1 MYFINESPIEDYF
14 PEESKMIQIGDPITP
29 TYQDSKDFPSKQ
41 RQYFEFIPFIPVS
54 ATSEMVGTT
63 IEELL
68 QHNFP
73 NKNSWENSRFAH
85 YPEEIILRLNHRS
98 EVRFILL
105 RAKIDRPIPKIE
117 IYLGDGVF
125 GNFNDTKYIKL
136 ATYYNITENGATIK
150 VDGIGN
156 FLKLVFPIGNMKT
169 QNNPFGQVSL
179 SQLKIFGKKIN
190 HLLYFNENV
199 PNYEDEKKNN
209 DIDQLLI
216 QMGLPITDEYNLV
229 QDQNYEI
236 APVDEETKITIHDLL
251 LICRRAEKTKD
262 YEILRKIKKD
272 IKQAFYLGNE
282 ILNCDRELAFA
293 KSKDDYDK
301 CISLKKKREILCERR
316 DNIDVIYETSR
327 YEKMI
332 LLKEPSA
339 EDLLNEEENKRRI
352 EMEKRERERLE
363 LEERERRRRELEERE
378 RRLKER
384 EDALNNRKIAPI
396 PEPIQP
402 LENLNTN
409 IHKEVFHNSS
419 IVTSKKRNKYDE
431 LEYIRP
437 KEQEKREQFLD
448 ELQYNQGDKDLEPY
462 FVPRAKNAGGNI
474 QSPDINKLRRA
485 LRMGMLTCTGVRLYS
500 ALIGDDW
507 KMREAAV
514 RAFLEFIENPL
525 PSRYLYK
532 SFPLFQTC
540 IEICKLTCDDKVI
553 QIFIEGLK
561 LLKTC
566 LAPPVCGND
575 VEPSFIQKSIRYF
588 LPIYIK
594 KISEFNDKQRDLT
607 LRTIIDIFR
616 HPALN
621 IGDLVKACLDIVEI
635 NNGIT
640 PDKQPWNVLL
650 ARLEI
655 ILHVLDEYGINEDL
669 WDWYNVFVELIV
681 PSLFHQKP
689 DCRITA
695 EEICVVLYRFVG
707 SDIRNIING
716 LNNIKPN
723 MKERLNNKFNEI
735 DVSVNKESQNAGQI
749 NNNLQNDAK
758 NLDNENEYNK
768 GLETILES
776 VKGEDK
782 KSINQ

>member
-1 MYFINESPIEDYF
+1 MFFVNESPLEDYF
-14 PEESKMIQIGDPITP
+14 PEENNVLELGQLSPF
-29 TYQDSKDFPSKQ
+29 TYQANDRQ
-41 RQYFEFIPFIPVS
+41 RQYFEFIPFHPVS
-54 ATSEMVGTT
+54 TTSEMVGTT

-73 NKNSWENSRFAH
+73 TKNSWENSRFAR
-85 YPEEIILRLNHRS
+85 YPEEIVIRLNHRS
-98 EVRFILL
+98 EVRFVLL
-105 RAKIDRPIPKIE
+105 RAKIDRPIPKID
-117 IYLGDGVF
+117 IYLGDGVY
-125 GNFNDTKYIKL
+125 GNFNDTKYLKL
-136 ATYYNITENGATIK
+136 SSVQNVTEKGATVK
-150 VDGIGN
+150 VEGIGN
-156 FLKLVFPIGNMKT
+156 FLKLVFPFGNMKT
-169 QNNPFGQVSL
+169 QSNPFGQVSL
-179 SQLKIFGKKIN
+179 AQLKIFGKKVN
-190 HLLYFNENV
+190 HLLYFNEGV

-209 DIDQLLI
+209 DVDQLLI

-251 LICRRAEKTKD
+251 LICRRAEKSKD

-272 IKQAFYLGNE
+272 IKQAFFLGNE
-282 ILNCDRELAFA
+282 ILNVDRQLAFA
-293 KSKDDYDK
+293 KSKEDFDT
-301 CISLKKKREILCERR
+301 CIKLRKKRDILAAKR

-332 LLKEPSA
+332 LFKEPTPD
-339 EDLLNEEENKRRI
+339 DLLADEENKRI
-352 EMEKRERERLE
+352 LDMERRERERLE
-363 LEERERRRRELEERE
+363 LEEREKRKRELDERE

-384 EDALNNRKIAPI
+384 EDELNRQRQRQI
-396 PEPIQP
+396 PVQVPVQNEDIKKPS
-402 LENLNTN
+402 N

-419 IVTSKKRNKYDE
+419 IITSKRKNKFDE
-431 LEYIRP
+431 SEYINPR
-437 KEQEKREQFLD
+437 EKQQKEQFLD
-448 ELQYNQGDKDLEPY
+448 ELQYNQGDKDLEPF

-540 IEICKLTCDDKVI
+540 IEICKLTCDDKVV

-575 VEPSFIQKSIRYF
+575 VEPNFIQKSIRYF

-621 IGDLVKACLDIVEI
+621 VGDLVKACLDIVE
-635 NNGIT
+635 NNDGVT

-655 ILHVLDEYGINEDL
+655 ILHILDEYGINENL

-695 EEICVVLYRFVG
+695 EEICVVLYKFVG

-723 MKERLNNKFNEI
+723 LKERLNNKFNEVDI
-735 DVSVNKESQNAGQI
+735 SINRESQNAGQL
-749 NNNLQNDAK
+749 NNLQNDLNAIDNGNK
-758 NLDNENEYNK
+758 NND
-768 GLETILES
+768 LEPIIES
-776 VKGEDK
+776 EKGEDA
-782 KSINQ
+782 KSLNN

>member
-1 MYFINESPIEDYF
+1 MFFLNESPFEDFFPEENNVLEINESPNQYNDR
-14 PEESKMIQIGDPITP
+14 
-29 TYQDSKDFPSKQ
+29 Q
-41 RQYFEFIPFIPVS
+41 RQYFEFIPFHPVS
-54 ATSEMVGTT
+54 TTSEMVGTT

-73 NKNSWENSRFAH
+73 TKNSWENSRFAR
-85 YPEEIILRLNHRS
+85 YPEEIVIRLNHRS
-98 EVRFILL
+98 EVRFVLL
-105 RAKIDRPIPKIE
+105 RAKVDRPIPRVD
-117 IYLGDGVF
+117 IYIGDGVF
-125 GNFNDTKYIKL
+125 GNFNDTKYLKL
-136 ATYYNITENGATIK
+136 SSAQNVTEQGATVK
-150 VDGIGN
+150 VEGIGN
-156 FLKLVFPIGNMKT
+156 FIKIVFPFGNMKT
-169 QNNPFGQVSL
+169 QSNPFGQVSL
-179 SQLKIFGKKIN
+179 AQLKIFGKKVN
-190 HLLYFNENV
+190 HLLYFNEGV
-199 PNYEDEKKNN
+199 PHLEDEKKNN
-209 DIDQLLI
+209 DVDQLLI

-251 LICRRAEKTKD
+251 LICRRAEKSKD

-272 IKQAFYLGNE
+272 IKQAFFLGNE
-282 ILNCDRELAFA
+282 ILNVDRQLAFA
-293 KSKDDYDK
+293 KSKEDFDT
-301 CISLKKKREILCERR
+301 CIELRKKRDILSAKR

-332 LLKEPSA
+332 LLREPTA
-339 EDLLNEEENKRRI
+339 EDLLADEENKRI
-352 EMEKRERERLE
+352 LEMERRERERLE

-378 RRLKER
+378 RKLKER
-384 EDALNNRKIAPI
+384 EDALNRQKPRPVEI
-396 PEPIQP
+396 PKQEEVIQP
-402 LENLNTN
+402 KN

-419 IVTSKKRNKYDE
+419 IVTSKKRNKFDE
-431 LEYIRP
+431 SEYINP
-437 KEQEKREQFLD
+437 KEKEKKEQFLD
-448 ELQYNQGDKDLEPY
+448 ELQYNQGDKDLEPF

-525 PSRYLYK
+525 PGRYLYK

-540 IEICKLTCDDKVI
+540 IEICKLTCDDKVV

-621 IGDLVKACLDIVEI
+621 VGDLVKACLDIVE
-635 NNGIT
+635 NNDGVT
-640 PDKQPWNVLL
+640 PDKQPWNILL

-655 ILHVLDEYGINEDL
+655 ILHILDEYGINENL

-695 EEICVVLYRFVG
+695 EEICVVLYKFVG

-723 MKERLNNKFNEI
+723 LKERLNKKFNEVDI
-735 DVSVNKESQNAGQI
+735 SINRESQAAGQL
-749 NNNLQNDAK
+749 NNLQNDLNAIDSG
-758 NLDNENEYNK
+758 NQNGLDP
-768 GLETILES
+768 IMES
-776 VKGEDK
+776 EKGEDA
-782 KSINQ
+782 KSLNA

>member
-1 MYFINESPIEDYF
+1 MFFMNESPLEDFF
-14 PEESKMIQIGDPITP
+14 PEESNVLEIGE
-29 TYQDSKDFPSKQ
+29 PSPFTNKTNDRQ
-41 RQYFEFIPFIPVS
+41 RQYFEFIPFHPVS

-73 NKNSWENSRFAH
+73 TKNSWENSRFAR
-85 YPEEIILRLNHRS
+85 YPEEIVIRLNHRS
-98 EVRFILL
+98 EVRFVLI
-105 RAKIDRPIPKIE
+105 RAKVDRPIPKVD
-117 IYLGDGVF
+117 IYLGDGIY
-125 GNFNDTKYIKL
+125 GNFNDTKYLKL
-136 ATYYNITENGATIK
+136 SSAQNVTEKGSTIK
-150 VDGIGN
+150 VEGIGN
-156 FLKLVFPIGNMKT
+156 FLKIVFPFGNMKT

-179 SQLKIFGKKIN
+179 AQLKIFGKKVN
-190 HLLYFNENV
+190 HLLYFNEGV
-199 PNYEDEKKNN
+199 PNLEDEKKNS
-209 DIDQLLI
+209 DVDQLLI

-251 LICRRAEKTKD
+251 LICRRAEKSKD

-272 IKQAFYLGNE
+272 IRQAFFLGNE
-282 ILNCDRELAFA
+282 ILNVDRQLAFA
-293 KSKDDYDK
+293 KSKEDFDT
-301 CISLKKKREILCERR
+301 CIKLRKKRDILAAKR

-332 LLKEPSA
+332 LLKEPSP
-339 EDLLNEEENKRRI
+339 EDLLADEENKRI
-352 EMEKRERERLE
+352 LEMERRERERLE
-363 LEERERRRRELEERE
+363 LEEREKRRRELEERE
-378 RRLKER
+378 RKLKER
-384 EDALNNRKIAPI
+384 EDELNRRKP
-396 PEPIQP
+396 QP
-402 LENLNTN
+402 QPVPVPKEEVFQPSNV
-409 IHKEVFHNSS
+409 HKEVFHNSS
-419 IVTSKKRNKYDE
+419 IITSKRKNKFDE
-431 LEYIRP
+431 SEYINPRE
-437 KEQEKREQFLD
+437 KEKKEQFLD

-525 PSRYLYK
+525 PTRYLYK

-540 IEICKLTCDDKVI
+540 IEICKLTCDDKVV

-575 VEPSFIQKSIRYF
+575 VEPNFIQKSIRYF

-621 IGDLVKACLDIVEI
+621 VGDLVKACLDIVE
-635 NNGIT
+635 NNDGVT

-655 ILHVLDEYGINEDL
+655 ILHILDEYGINENL

-695 EEICVVLYRFVG
+695 EEICVVLYKFVG

-723 MKERLNNKFNEI
+723 LKERLNNKFNEVDI
-735 DVSVNKESQNAGQI
+735 SINKESQNAGQF
-749 NNNLQNDAK
+749 NNLQNDLNAI
-758 NLDNENEYNK
+758 DNGNQE
-768 GLETILES
+768 GLEPIMENT
-776 VKGEDK
+776 KAEDI
-782 KSINQ
+782 KSLNT

>member
-1 MYFINESPIEDYF
+1 MFFWNEPPLEDFF
-14 PEESKMIQIGDPITP
+14 PEENNVLEVNETP
-29 TYQDSKDFPSKQ
+29 NDMR
-41 RQYFEFIPFIPVS
+41 RQYFEFIPFHPVS
-54 ATSEMVGTT
+54 TTSEMVGTT

-73 NKNSWENSRFAH
+73 NKNSWENSRFGH
-85 YPEEIILRLNHRS
+85 FPEELVIRLNHRS
-98 EVRFILL
+98 DVRFILL
-105 RAKIDRPIPKIE
+105 RAKPDRPIPKLE

-125 GNFNDTKYIKL
+125 GNFNDTKYVKL
-136 ATYYNITENGATIK
+136 ATYYNITEQGATIK
-150 VDGIGN
+150 VEGIGN
-156 FLKLVFPIGNMKT
+156 FIKLVFPIGNMKT
-169 QNNPFGQVSL
+169 QLNPFGQVSL
-179 SQLKIFGKKIN
+179 AQLKIFGKKVN
-190 HLLYFNENV
+190 HLLYFNEGV

-272 IKQAFYLGNE
+272 IKQAFFLGNE
-282 ILNCDRELAFA
+282 ILNIDREIAFA
-293 KSKDDYDK
+293 KSKEDFDT
-301 CISLKKKREILCERR
+301 CIKLRKKREILCARR

-332 LLKEPSA
+332 LFRDQTA
-339 EDLLNEEENKRRI
+339 EDLLNEEENKRRL
-352 EMEKRERERLE
+352 EMERRERERLE
-363 LEERERRRRELEERE
+363 LEEREKRRRELEEWE
-378 RRLKER
+378 RRLRER
-384 EDALNNRKIAPI
+384 EDELNRRKVVPI
-396 PEPIQP
+396 MKPPTPP
-402 LENLNTN
+402 LDIKN

-431 LEYIRP
+431 TEYVRP
-437 KEQEKREQFLD
+437 KEQEKRDQFLD

-532 SFPLFQTC
+532 SYPLFQTC

-575 VEPSFIQKSIRYF
+575 VEPSYIQKSIRYF

-635 NNGIT
+635 NNGVT

-655 ILHVLDEYGINEDL
+655 ILHVLDEYGINEEL

-695 EEICVVLYRFVG
+695 EEICVVLYKFVG

-723 MKERLNNKFNEI
+723 LKERLNNRFNEI
-735 DVSVNKESQNAGQI
+735 DISTNKESQNAGQL
-749 NNNLQNDAK
+749 NNNLENDAK
-758 NLDNENEYNK
+758 AIEKDNKK
-768 GLETILES
+768 GLDTITES
-776 VKGEDK
+776 VKGEDL
-782 KSINQ
+782 KSHNN

>member
-1 MYFINESPIEDYF
+1 MFFMNESPLEDFF
-14 PEESKMIQIGDPITP
+14 PEESNVLEIGE
-29 TYQDSKDFPSKQ
+29 PSPFTNKTNDRQ
-41 RQYFEFIPFIPVS
+41 RQYFEFIPFHPVS

-73 NKNSWENSRFAH
+73 TKNSWENSRFAR
-85 YPEEIILRLNHRS
+85 YPEEIVIRLNHRS
-98 EVRFILL
+98 EVRFVLI
-105 RAKIDRPIPKIE
+105 RAKVDRPIPKVD
-117 IYLGDGVF
+117 IYLGDGIY
-125 GNFNDTKYIKL
+125 GNFNDTKYLKL
-136 ATYYNITENGATIK
+136 SSAQNVTEKGSTIK
-150 VDGIGN
+150 VEGIGN
-156 FLKLVFPIGNMKT
+156 FLKIVFPFGNMKT

-179 SQLKIFGKKIN
+179 AQLKIFGKKVN
-190 HLLYFNENV
+190 HLLYFNEGV
-199 PNYEDEKKNN
+199 PNLEDEKKNS
-209 DIDQLLI
+209 DVDQLLI

-251 LICRRAEKTKD
+251 LICRRAEKSKD

-272 IKQAFYLGNE
+272 IRQAFFLGNE
-282 ILNCDRELAFA
+282 ILNVDRQLAFA
-293 KSKDDYDK
+293 KSKEDFDT
-301 CISLKKKREILCERR
+301 CIKLRKKRDILAAKR

-332 LLKEPSA
+332 LLKEPSP
-339 EDLLNEEENKRRI
+339 EDLLADEENKRI
-352 EMEKRERERLE
+352 LEMERRERERLE
-363 LEERERRRRELEERE
+363 LEEREKRRRELEERE
-378 RRLKER
+378 RKLKER
-384 EDALNNRKIAPI
+384 EDELNRRKP
-396 PEPIQP
+396 QP
-402 LENLNTN
+402 QPVPVQKEEVFQPSNV
-409 IHKEVFHNSS
+409 HKEVFHNSS
-419 IVTSKKRNKYDE
+419 IITSKRKNKFDE
-431 LEYIRP
+431 SEYINPRE
-437 KEQEKREQFLD
+437 KEKKEQFLD

-525 PSRYLYK
+525 PTRYLYK

-540 IEICKLTCDDKVI
+540 IEICKLTCDDKVV

-575 VEPSFIQKSIRYF
+575 VEPNFIQKSIRYF

-621 IGDLVKACLDIVEI
+621 VGDLVKACLDIVE
-635 NNGIT
+635 NNDGVT

-655 ILHVLDEYGINEDL
+655 ILHILDEYGINENL

-695 EEICVVLYRFVG
+695 EEICVVLYKFVG

-723 MKERLNNKFNEI
+723 LKERLNNKFNEVDI
-735 DVSVNKESQNAGQI
+735 SINKESQNAGQF
-749 NNNLQNDAK
+749 NNLQNDLNAI
-758 NLDNENEYNK
+758 DNGNQE
-768 GLETILES
+768 GLEPIMENT
-776 VKGEDK
+776 KAEDI
-782 KSINQ
+782 KSLNT

>member
-1 MYFINESPIEDYF
+1 MNESPLEDYF
-14 PEESKMIQIGDPITP
+14 PEESNVIEIGEPSPFSNKTQINDR
-29 TYQDSKDFPSKQ
+29 Q
-41 RQYFEFIPFIPVS
+41 RQYFEFIPFHPVS

-73 NKNSWENSRFAH
+73 TKNSWENSRFAR
-85 YPEEIILRLNHRS
+85 YPEEIVIRLNHRS
-98 EVRFILL
+98 EVRFILI
-105 RAKIDRPIPKIE
+105 RAKIDRPIPRVD

-125 GNFNDTKYIKL
+125 GNFNDTKYLKL
-136 ATYYNITENGATIK
+136 SSAQNVTEKGATIK
-150 VDGIGN
+150 VEGIGN
-156 FLKLVFPIGNMKT
+156 FLKIVFPFGNMKT

-179 SQLKIFGKKIN
+179 AQLKIFGKKIN
-190 HLLYFNENV
+190 HLLYFNEGV
-199 PNYEDEKKNN
+199 PNLEDEKKNN
-209 DIDQLLI
+209 DVDQLLI

-251 LICRRAEKTKD
+251 LICRRAEKSKD

-272 IKQAFYLGNE
+272 IKQAFFLGNE
-282 ILNCDRELAFA
+282 ILNIDRELAFA
-293 KSKDDYDK
+293 KGKEDFDT
-301 CISLKKKREILCERR
+301 CIKLRKKREILAARR

-332 LLKEPSA
+332 LLREPTA
-339 EDLLNEEENKRRI
+339 EDLLADEENKRI
-352 EMEKRERERLE
+352 LEMERRERERLR
-363 LEERERRRRELEERE
+363 LEEEERRRRELEERE

-384 EDALNNRKIAPI
+384 EDALNRQKPRPAPV
-396 PEPIQP
+396 PKEEVFKP
-402 LENLNTN
+402 TN
-409 IHKEVFHNSS
+409 VHKEVFHNSS
-419 IVTSKKRNKYDE
+419 IITSKRRNKFDE
-431 LEYIRP
+431 SEYVNPRE
-437 KEQEKREQFLD
+437 KEKKEQFLD

-525 PSRYLYK
+525 PTRYLYK

-575 VEPSFIQKSIRYF
+575 VEPNFIQKSIRYF

-607 LRTIIDIFR
+607 LKTIIDIFR

-621 IGDLVKACLDIVEI
+621 VGDLVKACLDIVE
-635 NNGIT
+635 NNDGVT

-655 ILHVLDEYGINEDL
+655 ILHILDEYGINENL

-723 MKERLNNKFNEI
+723 LKERLNNKFNEVDI
-735 DVSVNKESQNAGQI
+735 SINKESQNAGQL
-749 NNNLQNDAK
+749 NNLQNDLNAI
-758 NLDNENEYNK
+758 DNGNVNVN
-768 GLETILES
+768 GLEPIKES
-776 VKGEDK
+776 IKGEDI
-782 KSINQ
+782 KSLNT

>member
-1 MYFINESPIEDYF
+1 MNESPLEDYF
-14 PEESKMIQIGDPITP
+14 PEESNVIEIGEPSPFSNKTQINDR
-29 TYQDSKDFPSKQ
+29 Q
-41 RQYFEFIPFIPVS
+41 RQYFEFIPFHPVS

-73 NKNSWENSRFAH
+73 TKNSWENSRFAR
-85 YPEEIILRLNHRS
+85 YPEEIVIRLNHRS
-98 EVRFILL
+98 EVRFILI
-105 RAKIDRPIPKIE
+105 RAKIDRPIPRVD

-125 GNFNDTKYIKL
+125 GNFNDTKYLKL
-136 ATYYNITENGATIK
+136 SSAQNVTEKGATIK
-150 VDGIGN
+150 VEGIGN
-156 FLKLVFPIGNMKT
+156 FLKIVFPFGNMKT

-179 SQLKIFGKKIN
+179 AQLKIFGKKIN
-190 HLLYFNENV
+190 HLLYFNEGV
-199 PNYEDEKKNN
+199 PNLEDEKKNN
-209 DIDQLLI
+209 DVDQLLI

-251 LICRRAEKTKD
+251 LICRRAEKSKD

-272 IKQAFYLGNE
+272 IKQAFFLGNE
-282 ILNCDRELAFA
+282 ILNIDRELAFA
-293 KSKDDYDK
+293 KGKEDFDT
-301 CISLKKKREILCERR
+301 CIKLRKKREILAARR

-332 LLKEPSA
+332 LLREPTA
-339 EDLLNEEENKRRI
+339 EDLLADEENKRI
-352 EMEKRERERLE
+352 LEMERRARERLR
-363 LEERERRRRELEERE
+363 LEEEERRRRELEERE

-384 EDALNNRKIAPI
+384 EDALNRQKPRPAPV
-396 PEPIQP
+396 PKEEVFKP
-402 LENLNTN
+402 TN
-409 IHKEVFHNSS
+409 VHKEVFHNSS
-419 IVTSKKRNKYDE
+419 IITSKRRNKFDE
-431 LEYIRP
+431 SEYVNPRE
-437 KEQEKREQFLD
+437 KEKKEQFLD

-525 PSRYLYK
+525 PTRYLYK

-575 VEPSFIQKSIRYF
+575 VEPNFIQKSIRYF

-607 LRTIIDIFR
+607 LKTIIDIFR

-621 IGDLVKACLDIVEI
+621 VGDLVKACLDIVE
-635 NNGIT
+635 NNDGVT

-655 ILHVLDEYGINEDL
+655 ILHILDEYGINENL

-723 MKERLNNKFNEI
+723 LKERLNNKFNEVDI
-735 DVSVNKESQNAGQI
+735 SINKESQNAGQL
-749 NNNLQNDAK
+749 NNLQNDLNAI
-758 NLDNENEYNK
+758 DNGNVNVN
-768 GLETILES
+768 GLEPIKES
-776 VKGEDK
+776 IKGEDI
-782 KSINQ
+782 KSLNT

>member
-1 MYFINESPIEDYF
+1 MFFWNESPLEDFF
-14 PEESKMIQIGDPITP
+14 PEENNVLEVNETP
-29 TYQDSKDFPSKQ
+29 NDMR
-41 RQYFEFIPFIPVS
+41 RQYFEFIPFHPVS
-54 ATSEMVGTT
+54 TTSEMVGTT

-73 NKNSWENSRFAH
+73 TKNSWENSRFAR
-85 YPEEIILRLNHRS
+85 YPEEIVVRLNHRS
-98 EVRFILL
+98 EIRFILL
-105 RAKIDRPIPKIE
+105 RAKVDRPIPRVD
-117 IYLGDGVF
+117 IYIGDGVY
-125 GNFNDTKYIKL
+125 GNFNDTKYLRLIS
-136 ATYYNITENGATIK
+136 AQNVTENGVTLK
-150 VDGIGN
+150 VEGIGN
-156 FLKLVFPIGNMKT
+156 FIKIVFPYGNMRT

-179 SQLKIFGKKIN
+179 AQLKFFGKKVN
-190 HLLYFNENV
+190 HLLYFNEGI

-236 APVDEETKITIHDLL
+236 SPVDEETKITIHDLL
-251 LICRRAEKTKD
+251 LICRRAEKSKD

-272 IKQAFYLGNE
+272 IRQAFYLGNE
-282 ILNCDRELAFA
+282 ILNVDRQLAFA
-293 KSKDDYDK
+293 KSKEDFDR
-301 CISLKKKREILCERR
+301 CIELRKKRDILAAKR
-316 DNIDVIYETSR
+316 DNIDIIYETSR

-332 LLKEPSA
+332 LLREPTA
-339 EDLLNEEENKRRI
+339 EDLLKDEENRRI
-352 EMEKRERERLE
+352 LEMEKRERERLE
-363 LEERERRRRELEERE
+363 LEERERRKRELDERE
-378 RRLKER
+378 RRLRER
-384 EDALNNRKIAPI
+384 EEALQRQRP
-396 PEPIQP
+396 PQQP
-402 LENLNTN
+402 VVPKEEYVPPKN

-419 IVTSKKRNKYDE
+419 VITSKKKSKFDE
-431 LEYIRP
+431 TEYINPRE
-437 KEQEKREQFLD
+437 KEKKEQFLD
-448 ELQYNQGDKDLEPY
+448 ELQYNQGDKDLEPF
-462 FVPRAKNAGGNI
+462 FVPRAKNAGSNI

-514 RAFLEFIENPL
+514 RAFLDFIENPL
-525 PSRYLYK
+525 PGRYLYK

-540 IEICKLTCDDKVI
+540 IEICKLTCDDKVV

-621 IGDLVKACLDIVEI
+621 IGDLVKACLDIVE
-635 NNGIT
+635 NTDGVT

-655 ILHVLDEYGINEDL
+655 ILHILDEYGINENL

-695 EEICVVLYRFVG
+695 EEICVVLYKFVG

-723 MKERLNNKFNEI
+723 LKERLNKKFNEVDI
-735 DVSVNKESQNAGQI
+735 SINRESQAAGQF
-749 NNNLQNDAK
+749 NSLQNDLNAIDSTSGNK
-758 NLDNENEYNK
+758 QGLDPIK
-768 GLETILES
+768 ES
-776 VKGEDK
+776 EKGEEVN
-782 KSINQ
+782 SLNA

>member
-1 MYFINESPIEDYF
+1 MNESPLEDYF
-14 PEESKMIQIGDPITP
+14 PEESNVIEIGEPSPFSNKTQINDR
-29 TYQDSKDFPSKQ
+29 Q
-41 RQYFEFIPFIPVS
+41 RQYFEFIPFHPVS

-73 NKNSWENSRFAH
+73 TKNSWENSRFAR
-85 YPEEIILRLNHRS
+85 YPEEIVIRLNHRS
-98 EVRFILL
+98 EVRFILI
-105 RAKIDRPIPKIE
+105 RAKIDRPIPRVD

-125 GNFNDTKYIKL
+125 GNFNDTKYLKL
-136 ATYYNITENGATIK
+136 SSAQNVTEKGATIK
-150 VDGIGN
+150 VEGIGN
-156 FLKLVFPIGNMKT
+156 FLKIVFPFGNMKT

-179 SQLKIFGKKIN
+179 AQLKIFGKKIN
-190 HLLYFNENV
+190 HLLYFNEGV
-199 PNYEDEKKNN
+199 PNLEDEKKNN
-209 DIDQLLI
+209 DVDQLLI

-251 LICRRAEKTKD
+251 LICRRAEKSKD

-272 IKQAFYLGNE
+272 IKQAFFLGNE
-282 ILNCDRELAFA
+282 ILNIDRQLVFA
-293 KSKDDYDK
+293 KGKEDFDT
-301 CISLKKKREILCERR
+301 CIKLRKKREILAARR

-332 LLKEPSA
+332 LLREPTA
-339 EDLLNEEENKRRI
+339 EDLLADEENKRI
-352 EMEKRERERLE
+352 LEMERRERERLR
-363 LEERERRRRELEERE
+363 LEEEERRRRELEERE

-384 EDALNNRKIAPI
+384 EDALNRQKPRPAPV
-396 PEPIQP
+396 PKEEVFKP
-402 LENLNTN
+402 TN
-409 IHKEVFHNSS
+409 VHKEVFHNSS
-419 IVTSKKRNKYDE
+419 IITSKRRNKFDE
-431 LEYIRP
+431 SEYVNPRE
-437 KEQEKREQFLD
+437 KEKKEQFLD

-525 PSRYLYK
+525 PTRYLYK

-575 VEPSFIQKSIRYF
+575 VEPNFIQKSIRYF

-607 LRTIIDIFR
+607 LKTIIDIFR

-621 IGDLVKACLDIVEI
+621 VGDLVKACLDIVE
-635 NNGIT
+635 NNDGVT

-655 ILHVLDEYGINEDL
+655 ILHILDEYGINENL

-723 MKERLNNKFNEI
+723 LKERLNNKFNEVDI
-735 DVSVNKESQNAGQI
+735 SINKESQNAGQL
-749 NNNLQNDAK
+749 NNLQNDLNAI
-758 NLDNENEYNK
+758 DNGNVNVN
-768 GLETILES
+768 GLEPIKES
-776 VKGEDK
+776 IKGEDI
-782 KSINQ
+782 KSLNT

>member
-14 PEESKMIQIGDPITP
+14 PEESKIIQIGDPITTP
-29 TYQDSKDFPSKQ
+29 NQVQSDLPGKQ
-41 RQYFEFIPFIPVS
+41 RQYFEFIPFHPVS

-73 NKNSWENSRFAH
+73 NKNSWENSRFGH
-85 YPEEIILRLNHRS
+85 FPEELVIRLNHRS
-98 EVRFILL
+98 DVRFILL
-105 RAKIDRPIPKIE
+105 RAKPDRPIPKLE

-125 GNFNDTKYIKL
+125 GNFNDTKYVKL
-136 ATYYNITENGATIK
+136 ATYYNITEQGATIK
-150 VDGIGN
+150 VEGIGN
-156 FLKLVFPIGNMKT
+156 FIKLVFPIGNMKT
-169 QNNPFGQVSL
+169 QLNPFGQVSL
-179 SQLKIFGKKIN
+179 AQLKIFGKKVN
-190 HLLYFNENV
+190 HLLYFNEGL

-272 IKQAFYLGNE
+272 IKQAFFLGNE
-282 ILNCDRELAFA
+282 ILNIDREIAFA
-293 KSKDDYDK
+293 KSKEDFDT
-301 CISLKKKREILCERR
+301 CIKLRKKREILCARR

-332 LLKEPSA
+332 LFRDQTA
-339 EDLLNEEENKRRI
+339 EDLLNEEENKRRL
-352 EMEKRERERLE
+352 EMERRERERLE
-363 LEERERRRRELEERE
+363 LEEREKRRRELEEWE
-378 RRLKER
+378 RRLRER
-384 EDALNNRKIAPI
+384 EDELNRRKVVPI
-396 PEPIQP
+396 MKPPTPP
-402 LENLNTN
+402 LDIKN

-431 LEYIRP
+431 TEYVRP
-437 KEQEKREQFLD
+437 KEQEKRDQFLD

-532 SFPLFQTC
+532 SYPLFQTC

-575 VEPSFIQKSIRYF
+575 VEPSYIQKSIRYF

-635 NNGIT
+635 NNGVT

-655 ILHVLDEYGINEDL
+655 ILHVLDEYGINEEL

-695 EEICVVLYRFVG
+695 EEICVVLYKFVG

-723 MKERLNNKFNEI
+723 LKERLNNRFNEI
-735 DVSVNKESQNAGQI
+735 DISTNKESQNAGQL
-749 NNNLQNDAK
+749 NNNLENDAK
-758 NLDNENEYNK
+758 AIEKDNKK
-768 GLETILES
+768 GLDTITES
-776 VKGEDK
+776 VKGEDL
-782 KSINQ
+782 KSHNN

>member
-1 MYFINESPIEDYF
+1 M
-14 PEESKMIQIGDPITP
+14 
-29 TYQDSKDFPSKQ
+29 
-41 RQYFEFIPFIPVS
+41 
-54 ATSEMVGTT
+54 
-63 IEELL
+63 
-68 QHNFP
+68 P
-73 NKNSWENSRFAH
+73 N
-85 YPEEIILRLNHRS
+85 L
-98 EVRFILL
+98 
-105 RAKIDRPIPKIE
+105 
-117 IYLGDGVF
+117 
-125 GNFNDTKYIKL
+125 
-136 ATYYNITENGATIK
+136 
-150 VDGIGN
+150 
-156 FLKLVFPIGNMKT
+156 
-169 QNNPFGQVSL
+169 
-179 SQLKIFGKKIN
+179 
-190 HLLYFNENV
+190 
-199 PNYEDEKKNN
+199 EDEKKNN
-209 DIDQLLI
+209 DVDQLLI

-251 LICRRAEKTKD
+251 LICRRAEKSKD

-272 IKQAFYLGNE
+272 IKQAFFLGNE
-282 ILNCDRELAFA
+282 ILNIDRELAFA
-293 KSKDDYDK
+293 KGKEDFDT
-301 CISLKKKREILCERR
+301 CIKLRKKREILAARR

-332 LLKEPSA
+332 LLREPTA
-339 EDLLNEEENKRRI
+339 EDLLADEENKRI
-352 EMEKRERERLE
+352 LEMERRERERLR
-363 LEERERRRRELEERE
+363 LEEEERRRRELEERE

-384 EDALNNRKIAPI
+384 EDALNRQKPRPAPV
-396 PEPIQP
+396 PKEEVFKP
-402 LENLNTN
+402 TN
-409 IHKEVFHNSS
+409 VHKEVFHNSS
-419 IVTSKKRNKYDE
+419 IITSKRRNKFDE
-431 LEYIRP
+431 SEYVNPRE
-437 KEQEKREQFLD
+437 KEKKEQFLD

-525 PSRYLYK
+525 PTRYLYK

-575 VEPSFIQKSIRYF
+575 VEPNFIQKSIRYF

-607 LRTIIDIFR
+607 LKTIIDIFR

-621 IGDLVKACLDIVEI
+621 VGDLVKACLDIVE
-635 NNGIT
+635 NNDGVT

-655 ILHVLDEYGINEDL
+655 ILHILDEYGINENL

-723 MKERLNNKFNEI
+723 LKERLNNKFNEVDI
-735 DVSVNKESQNAGQI
+735 SINKESQNAGQL
-749 NNNLQNDAK
+749 NNLQNDLNAI
-758 NLDNENEYNK
+758 DNGNVNVN
-768 GLETILES
+768 GLEPIKES
-776 VKGEDK
+776 IKGEDI
-782 KSINQ
+782 KSLNT

>member
-1 MYFINESPIEDYF
+1 MYFWNESPFEDFFF
-14 PEESKMIQIGDPITP
+14 PEEKTLLKVKESPNDMRRNF
-29 TYQDSKDFPSKQ
+29 Y
-41 RQYFEFIPFIPVS
+41 EFIPFHPVS
-54 ATSEMVGTT
+54 TTSEMVGTT

-68 QHNFP
+68 QHNCP
-73 NKNSWENSRFAH
+73 TKNSWENSRFAR
-85 YPEEIILRLNHRS
+85 YPEIIIIRLDHRADIKF
-98 EVRFILL
+98 VLL
-105 RAKIDRPIPKIE
+105 RAKENRPIPKVD
-117 IYLGDGVF
+117 IYIGDGVY
-125 GNFNDTKYIKL
+125 GNFNDSKYVKL
-136 ATYYNITENGATIK
+136 ISARNITEKGATLK
-150 VDGIGN
+150 VEGIGN
-156 FLKLVFPIGNMKT
+156 FIKIVFPCGNEKT
-169 QNNPFGQVSL
+169 QKNPFGQVSL
-179 SQLKIFGKKIN
+179 AQLNFFGKKIN
-190 HLLYFNENV
+190 HLYYYNQKV
-199 PNYEDEKKNN
+199 PHLEDEKKNN
-209 DIDQLLI
+209 DIDQILI

-236 APVDEETKITIHDLL
+236 SPVDEETKITIHDLL
-251 LICRRAEKTKD
+251 LICRRAEKSKD

-272 IKQAFYLGNE
+272 IRQAFYLGNE
-282 ILNCDRELAFA
+282 ILNIDRQLAFA
-293 KSKDDYDK
+293 QSKGDYDK
-301 CISLKKKREILCERR
+301 CIRLRKKRDILSAQR
-316 DNIDVIYETSR
+316 DNIDIIYETTR

-332 LLKEPSA
+332 LLREPTA
-339 EDLLNEEENKRRI
+339 EDLLKDEENRRILEMERRERYRLEFEARERKRR
-352 EMEKRERERLE
+352 E
-363 LEERERRRRELEERE
+363 LDERERRI
-378 RRLKER
+378 KER
-384 EDALNNRKIAPI
+384 EDALFRLRLKPLPPI
-396 PEPIQP
+396 VPRDGYVPP
-402 LENLNTN
+402 KN
-409 IHKEVFHNSS
+409 IHKQLFHNSS
-419 IVTSKKRNKYDE
+419 MLTLRRRSRLDDT
-431 LEYIRP
+431 EYINPRE
-437 KEQEKREQFLD
+437 KEKREQFLD
-448 ELQYNQGDKDLEPY
+448 ELQYNQGDKDLEPF
-462 FVPRAKNAGGNI
+462 FVPRAKNAGSNL

-514 RAFLEFIENPL
+514 RAFLDYIENPL

-540 IEICKLTCDDKVI
+540 IEICKLTCDDKVV

-575 VEPSFIQKSIRYF
+575 VEPTFIQKSIRYF

-621 IGDLVKACLDIVEI
+621 IGDLVKACLDIVE
-635 NNGIT
+635 NTYGVT

-655 ILHVLDEYGINEDL
+655 ILHILDEYGINENL

-695 EEICVVLYRFVG
+695 EEICVLLYKFVG

-723 MKERLNNKFNEI
+723 LKERLNKKFNEVDI
-735 DVSVNKESQNAGQI
+735 SVNRESQGAGKL
-749 NNNLQNDAK
+749 NNLQKDLNAIESSSSGGDK
-758 NLDNENEYNK
+758 K
-768 GLETILES
+768 GLDPIRES
-776 VKGEDK
+776 EKGEDAH
-782 KSINQ
+782 SLNT

>member
-1 MYFINESPIEDYF
+1 MNESPIEDYF
-14 PEESKMIQIGDPITP
+14 PGESNVIEIGEPSPFSNKSQINDR
-29 TYQDSKDFPSKQ
+29 Q
-41 RQYFEFIPFIPVS
+41 RQYFEFIPFHPVS

-73 NKNSWENSRFAH
+73 TKNSWENSRFAR
-85 YPEEIILRLNHRS
+85 YPEEIIIRLNHRS
-98 EVRFILL
+98 EVRFILI
-105 RAKIDRPIPKIE
+105 RAKPDRPIPRVDV
-117 IYLGDGVF
+117 YLGDGVF
-125 GNFNDTKYIKL
+125 GNFNDTKYLKL
-136 ATYYNITENGATIK
+136 SSAQNVTEKGATIK
-150 VDGIGN
+150 VEGIGN
-156 FLKLVFPIGNMKT
+156 FLKIVFPFGNMKT

-179 SQLKIFGKKIN
+179 AQLKIFGKKIN
-190 HLLYFNENV
+190 HLLYFNEGV
-199 PNYEDEKKNN
+199 PSLEDEKKNN
-209 DIDQLLI
+209 DVDQLLI

-251 LICRRAEKTKD
+251 LICRRAEKSKD

-272 IKQAFYLGNE
+272 IKQAFFLGNE
-282 ILNCDRELAFA
+282 ILNIDRQLAFA
-293 KSKDDYDK
+293 KGKEDFDT
-301 CISLKKKREILCERR
+301 CIKLRKKREILAARR

-332 LLKEPSA
+332 LLREPTA
-339 EDLLNEEENKRRI
+339 EDLLADEENKRI
-352 EMEKRERERLE
+352 LEMERRERERLR
-363 LEERERRRRELEERE
+363 LEEEERRRRELEERE

-384 EDALNNRKIAPI
+384 EDALNRQKPR
-396 PEPIQP
+396 PPPVQKEEEFKP
-402 LENLNTN
+402 TN
-409 IHKEVFHNSS
+409 VHKEVFHNSS
-419 IVTSKKRNKYDE
+419 IITSKRRNKFDE
-431 LEYIRP
+431 SEYVNPRE
-437 KEQEKREQFLD
+437 KEKKEQFLD

-462 FVPRAKNAGGNI
+462 FVPRAKNAGSNI

-525 PSRYLYK
+525 PTRYLYK

-575 VEPSFIQKSIRYF
+575 VEPNFIQKSIRYF

-607 LRTIIDIFR
+607 LKTIIDIFR

-621 IGDLVKACLDIVEI
+621 VGDLVKACLDIVE
-635 NNGIT
+635 NNDGVT

-655 ILHVLDEYGINEDL
+655 ILHILDEYGINENL

-723 MKERLNNKFNEI
+723 LKERLNNKFNEVDI
-735 DVSVNKESQNAGQI
+735 SINKESQNAGQL
-749 NNNLQNDAK
+749 NNLQNDLNAI
-758 NLDNENEYNK
+758 DNGNVNVN
-768 GLETILES
+768 GLEPIKES
-776 VKGEDK
+776 IKGEDI
-782 KSINQ
+782 KSLNT

>member
-14 PEESKMIQIGDPITP
+14 PEESKIIQIGDQISTPEQTP
-29 TYQDSKDFPSKQ
+29 TNYPSKQ
-41 RQYFEFIPFIPVS
+41 RQYFEFIPFHPVS
-54 ATSEMVGTT
+54 VTSEMVGTT

-68 QHNFP
+68 QHNFV
-73 NKNSWENSRFAH
+73 NKNSWENSRFGH
-85 YPEEIILRLNHRS
+85 FPEELVVRLNHRS
-98 EVRFILL
+98 EVRFVLL
-105 RAKIDRPIPKIE
+105 RAKPDRPIPKIE

-125 GNFNDTKYIKL
+125 GNFNDTKYVKL
-136 ATYYNITENGATIK
+136 ATHYNITEEGATVK
-150 VDGIGN
+150 VEGIGN
-156 FLKLVFPIGNMKT
+156 FIKLVFPMGNMKT
-169 QNNPFGQVSL
+169 QLNPFGQISL
-179 SQLKIFGKKIN
+179 GQLKIFGKKVN
-190 HLLYFNENV
+190 HLLYFNEGV

-272 IKQAFYLGNE
+272 IKQAFFLGNE
-282 ILNCDRELAFA
+282 ILNVDRDIAFA
-293 KSKDDYDK
+293 KGKEDFDT
-301 CISLKKKREILCERR
+301 CIKLRKKREILCARR

-332 LLKEPSA
+332 LFREQTP
-339 EDLLNEEENKRRI
+339 EDLLNEEENKRRL
-352 EMEKRERERLE
+352 EMERRERERLE
-363 LEERERRRRELEERE
+363 LEERERRRRELDERE

-384 EDALNNRKIAPI
+384 EDELNRRKPI
-396 PEPIQP
+396 PIMKPPTPP
-402 LENLNTN
+402 LDIKN

-431 LEYIRP
+431 TEYVRP
-437 KEQEKREQFLD
+437 KEQEKRDQFLD

-566 LAPPVCGND
+566 LAPPICGND

-635 NNGIT
+635 NNGVT

-655 ILHVLDEYGINEDL
+655 ILHIFDEYGINEEL

-695 EEICVVLYRFVG
+695 EEICVVLYKFVG

-723 MKERLNNKFNEI
+723 LKERLNNKFNEI
-735 DVSVNKESQNAGQI
+735 DISINKESQNAGQL
-749 NNNLQNDAK
+749 NNNLENDAK
-758 NLDNENEYNK
+758 AIENDNKK
-768 GLETILES
+768 GLDTITES
-776 VKGEDK
+776 VKGEDL
-782 KSINQ
+782 KSHNN

>member
-1 MYFINESPIEDYF
+1 MFFINESPLEDYF
-14 PEESKMIQIGDPITP
+14 PEENNVLQMGE
-29 TYQDSKDFPSKQ
+29 PSPFENEYNNDMQ
-41 RQYFEFIPFIPVS
+41 RQYFEFIPFHPVS
-54 ATSEMVGTT
+54 TTSEMVGTT

-73 NKNSWENSRFAH
+73 TKNSWENSRFAR
-85 YPEEIILRLNHRS
+85 YPEEIVIRLNHRS
-98 EVRFILL
+98 DIRFVLL
-105 RAKIDRPIPKIE
+105 RAKVDRPIPKVD
-117 IYLGDGVF
+117 IYIGDGVY
-125 GNFNDTKYIKL
+125 GNFNDTKYLKL
-136 ATYYNITENGATIK
+136 SSAQNVTEQGSTVK
-150 VDGIGN
+150 VEGIGN
-156 FLKLVFPIGNMKT
+156 FIKLVFPFGNMKT

-179 SQLKIFGKKIN
+179 AQLKIFGKKVN
-190 HLLYFNENV
+190 HLLYFNEGV
-199 PNYEDEKKNN
+199 PNLEDEKKNN
-209 DIDQLLI
+209 DVDQLLI

-251 LICRRAEKTKD
+251 LICRKAEKSKD

-272 IKQAFYLGNE
+272 IKQAFFLGNE
-282 ILNCDRELAFA
+282 ILNVDRQLAFA
-293 KSKDDYDK
+293 KSKEDFDT
-301 CISLKKKREILCERR
+301 CIELRKRRDILAARR
-316 DNIDVIYETSR
+316 DNIDIIYETSR

-332 LLKEPSA
+332 LFRDKSP
-339 EDLLNEEENKRRI
+339 EDLLADEENRRI
-352 EMEKRERERLE
+352 LEMERRERERRD
-363 LEERERRRRELEERE
+363 LEERERKRRELEERE

-384 EDALNNRKIAPI
+384 EDALNRQKPVV
-396 PEPIQP
+396 IQP
-402 LENLNTN
+402 PPREEPVIPNQN

-419 IVTSKKRNKYDE
+419 IVTSKRGVKKTKFDE
-431 LEYIRP
+431 SEYISP
-437 KEQEKREQFLD
+437 KEKEKKEQFLD
-448 ELQYNQGDKDLEPY
+448 ELQYNQGDKDLEPF

-485 LRMGMLTCTGVRLYS
+485 HRMGMLTCTGVRLYS

-525 PSRYLYK
+525 PGIYLYK

-540 IEICKLTCDDKVI
+540 IEICKLTCADKVV

-561 LLKTC
+561 LMKTC

-607 LRTIIDIFR
+607 LKTIIDIFR

-621 IGDLVKACLDIVEI
+621 VGDLVKACLDIVE
-635 NNGIT
+635 NNDGVT

-655 ILHVLDEYGINEDL
+655 ILHILDEYGINENL

-695 EEICVVLYRFVG
+695 EEICVVLYKFVG

-723 MKERLNNKFNEI
+723 LKERLNNKFNEI
-735 DVSVNKESQNAGQI
+735 DISINRESQAAGQL
-749 NNNLQNDAK
+749 NNLQNDAK
-758 NLDNENEYNK
+758 GIDSGNKNNNLEP
-768 GLETILES
+768 IIES
-776 VKGEDK
+776 EKGEDI
-782 KSINQ
+782 KSFNS

>member
-1 MYFINESPIEDYF
+1 MFFMNESPLEDFF
-14 PEESKMIQIGDPITP
+14 PEESNVLEIGE
-29 TYQDSKDFPSKQ
+29 PSPFTNKTNDRQ
-41 RQYFEFIPFIPVS
+41 RQYFEFIPFHPVS

-73 NKNSWENSRFAH
+73 TKNSWENSRFAR
-85 YPEEIILRLNHRS
+85 YPEEIVIRLNHRS
-98 EVRFILL
+98 EVRFVLI
-105 RAKIDRPIPKIE
+105 RAKVDRPIPKVD
-117 IYLGDGVF
+117 IYLGDGIY
-125 GNFNDTKYIKL
+125 GNFNDTKYLKL
-136 ATYYNITENGATIK
+136 SSAQNVTEKGSTIK
-150 VDGIGN
+150 VEGIGN
-156 FLKLVFPIGNMKT
+156 FLKIVFPFGNMKT

-179 SQLKIFGKKIN
+179 AQLKIFGKKVN
-190 HLLYFNENV
+190 HLLYFNEGV
-199 PNYEDEKKNN
+199 PNLEDEKKNS
-209 DIDQLLI
+209 DVDQLLI

-251 LICRRAEKTKD
+251 LICRRAEKSKD

-272 IKQAFYLGNE
+272 IRQAFFLGNE
-282 ILNCDRELAFA
+282 ILNVDRQLAFA
-293 KSKDDYDK
+293 KSKEDFDT
-301 CISLKKKREILCERR
+301 CIKLRKKRDILAAKR

-332 LLKEPSA
+332 LLKEPSP
-339 EDLLNEEENKRRI
+339 EDLLADEENKRI
-352 EMEKRERERLE
+352 LEMERRERERLE

-378 RRLKER
+378 RKLKER
-384 EDALNNRKIAPI
+384 EDELNRRKP
-396 PEPIQP
+396 QP
-402 LENLNTN
+402 QPVPVQKEEVFQPSNV
-409 IHKEVFHNSS
+409 HKEVFHNSS
-419 IVTSKKRNKYDE
+419 IITSKRKNKFDE
-431 LEYIRP
+431 SEYINPRE
-437 KEQEKREQFLD
+437 KEKKEQFLD

-525 PSRYLYK
+525 PTRYLYK

-540 IEICKLTCDDKVI
+540 IEICKLTCDDKVV

-575 VEPSFIQKSIRYF
+575 VEPNFIQKSIRYF

-621 IGDLVKACLDIVEI
+621 IGDLVKACLDIVE
-635 NNGIT
+635 NTYGVT

-655 ILHVLDEYGINEDL
+655 ILHILDEYGINENL

-695 EEICVVLYRFVG
+695 EEICVVLYKFVG

-723 MKERLNNKFNEI
+723 LKERLNKKFNEVDI
-735 DVSVNKESQNAGQI
+735 SINRESQAAGQF
-749 NNNLQNDAK
+749 NSLQNDLNAIDSTSGNK
-758 NLDNENEYNK
+758 QGLDPIK
-768 GLETILES
+768 ES
-776 VKGEDK
+776 EKGEEVN
-782 KSINQ
+782 SLNA

>member
-1 MYFINESPIEDYF
+1 MYFLNESPIEDYF
-14 PEESKMIQIGDPITP
+14 PEESKMIQIGDPMTTP
-29 TYQDSKDFPSKQ
+29 EQTQNDFPSKQ
-41 RQYFEFIPFIPVS
+41 RQYFEFIPFHPVS

-73 NKNSWENSRFAH
+73 TKNSWENSRFAH
-85 YPEEIILRLNHRS
+85 YPEEIVIRLNHRS
-98 EVRFILL
+98 DIRFVLI
-105 RAKIDRPIPKIE
+105 RAKIDRPIPKLE

-125 GNFNDTKYIKL
+125 GNFNDTKYVKL
-136 ATYYNITENGATIK
+136 ATHYNITEQGATIK
-150 VDGIGN
+150 VEGIGN
-156 FLKLVFPIGNMKT
+156 FVKLVFPIGNMKT

-179 SQLKIFGKKIN
+179 AQLKIFGKKIN
-190 HLLYFNENV
+190 HLLYFNEGV

-209 DIDQLLI
+209 EIDQLLI

-282 ILNCDRELAFA
+282 ILNIDRQIAFA
-293 KSKDDYDK
+293 KSKEDFDT
-301 CISLKKKREILCERR
+301 CIQLRKKREILCARR

-332 LLKEPSA
+332 LLKEPTV
-339 EDLLNEEENKRRI
+339 EDLLDDEEYKRRL
-352 EMEKRERERLE
+352 ELERRERERLE
-363 LEERERRRRELEERE
+363 MEERERKRRELDEWE

-384 EDALNNRKIAPI
+384 EDALNRKKVVVPS
-396 PEPIQP
+396 PEPMPP
-402 LENLNTN
+402 LDIKN

-419 IVTSKKRNKYDE
+419 IVTSKKKRKYDE
-431 LEYIRP
+431 TEYVRP
-437 KEQEKREQFLD
+437 KEQEKRDQFLD

-462 FVPRAKNAGGNI
+462 FVPRAKNAGDNI
-474 QSPDINKLRRA
+474 QSPDINKLLRA
-485 LRMGMLTCTGVRLYS
+485 LIMGMLICTGVRLYS

-525 PSRYLYK
+525 PSRYMYK

-566 LAPPVCGND
+566 LAPPICGND

-635 NNGIT
+635 NNGVT

-655 ILHVLDEYGINEDL
+655 ILHILDEYGINEEL

-695 EEICVVLYRFVG
+695 EEICVVLYKFVG

-723 MKERLNNKFNEI
+723 LKERLNNKFNEI
-735 DVSVNKESQNAGQI
+735 DISINKESQNAGQI

-758 NLDNENEYNK
+758 AIEQESK
-768 GLETILES
+768 EGLETITEN
-776 VKGEDK
+776 VKAKDL
-782 KSINQ
+782 KSHNN

>member
-14 PEESKMIQIGDPITP
+14 PEESKIIQIGDQISTPEQTP
-29 TYQDSKDFPSKQ
+29 TNYPSKQ
-41 RQYFEFIPFIPVS
+41 RQYLEFIPFHPVS
-54 ATSEMVGTT
+54 VTSEMVGTT

-68 QHNFP
+68 QHNFV
-73 NKNSWENSRFAH
+73 NKNSWENSRFGH
-85 YPEEIILRLNHRS
+85 FPEELVVRLNHRS
-98 EVRFILL
+98 EVRFVLL
-105 RAKIDRPIPKIE
+105 RAKPDRPIPKIE

-125 GNFNDTKYIKL
+125 GNFNDTKYVKL
-136 ATYYNITENGATIK
+136 ATHYNITEEGATVK
-150 VDGIGN
+150 VEGIGN
-156 FLKLVFPIGNMKT
+156 FIKLVFPMGNMKT
-169 QNNPFGQVSL
+169 QLNPFGQISL
-179 SQLKIFGKKIN
+179 GQLKIFGKKVN
-190 HLLYFNENV
+190 HLLYFNEGV

-272 IKQAFYLGNE
+272 IKQAFFLGNE
-282 ILNCDRELAFA
+282 ILNVDRDIAFA
-293 KSKDDYDK
+293 KGKEDFDT
-301 CISLKKKREILCERR
+301 CIKLRKKREILCARR

-332 LLKEPSA
+332 LFREQTP
-339 EDLLNEEENKRRI
+339 EDLLNEEENKRRL
-352 EMEKRERERLE
+352 EMERRERERLE
-363 LEERERRRRELEERE
+363 LEERERRRRELDERE

-384 EDALNNRKIAPI
+384 EDELNRRKPI
-396 PEPIQP
+396 PIMKPPTPP
-402 LENLNTN
+402 LDIKN

-431 LEYIRP
+431 TEYVRP
-437 KEQEKREQFLD
+437 KEQEKRDQFLD

-566 LAPPVCGND
+566 LAPPICGND

-635 NNGIT
+635 NNGVT

-655 ILHVLDEYGINEDL
+655 ILHILDEYGINEEL

-695 EEICVVLYRFVG
+695 EEICVVLYKFVG

-723 MKERLNNKFNEI
+723 LKERLNNKFNEI
-735 DVSVNKESQNAGQI
+735 DISINKESQNAGQL
-749 NNNLQNDAK
+749 NNNLENDAK
-758 NLDNENEYNK
+758 AIENDNKK
-768 GLETILES
+768 GLDTITES
-776 VKGEDK
+776 VKGEDL
-782 KSINQ
+782 KSHNN

>member
-1 MYFINESPIEDYF
+1 MFFINESPLEDYF
-14 PEESKMIQIGDPITP
+14 PEENNVLQMGE
-29 TYQDSKDFPSKQ
+29 PSPFENENNNDMQ
-41 RQYFEFIPFIPVS
+41 RQYFEFIPFHPVS
-54 ATSEMVGTT
+54 TTSEMVGTT

-73 NKNSWENSRFAH
+73 TKNSWENSRFAR
-85 YPEEIILRLNHRS
+85 YPEEIVIRLNHRS
-98 EVRFILL
+98 DVRFVLL
-105 RAKIDRPIPKIE
+105 RAKVDRPIPRVD
-117 IYLGDGVF
+117 IYIGDGVY
-125 GNFNDTKYIKL
+125 GNFNDTKYLKL
-136 ATYYNITENGATIK
+136 SSASNVTEQGSTVK
-150 VDGIGN
+150 VEGIGN
-156 FLKLVFPIGNMKT
+156 FIKLVFPFGNMKT

-179 SQLKIFGKKIN
+179 AQLKIFGKKVN
-190 HLLYFNENV
+190 HLLYFNEGV
-199 PNYEDEKKNN
+199 PNLEDEKKNN
-209 DIDQLLI
+209 EVDQLLI

-251 LICRRAEKTKD
+251 LICRRAEKSKD

-272 IKQAFYLGNE
+272 IRQAFFLGNE
-282 ILNCDRELAFA
+282 ILNVDRQLAFA
-293 KSKDDYDK
+293 KSKEDFDT
-301 CISLKKKREILCERR
+301 CIELRKRRDILAAKR
-316 DNIDVIYETSR
+316 DNIDIIYETSR

-332 LLKEPSA
+332 LFRDKSP
-339 EDLLNEEENKRRI
+339 EDLLADEENRRI
-352 EMEKRERERLE
+352 LEMEKRERERRE
-363 LEERERRRRELEERE
+363 LEERERKRRELEERE

-384 EDALNNRKIAPI
+384 EDALNRQKPI
-396 PEPIQP
+396 IVQPPPREEPVIPNQ
-402 LENLNTN
+402 N

-419 IVTSKKRNKYDE
+419 IVTSKRGVKKTKFDE
-431 LEYIRP
+431 SEYISP
-437 KEQEKREQFLD
+437 KEKEKKEQFLD
-448 ELQYNQGDKDLEPY
+448 ELQYNQGDKDLEPF

-485 LRMGMLTCTGVRLYS
+485 HRMGMLTCTGVRLYS

-525 PSRYLYK
+525 PGRYLYK

-540 IEICKLTCDDKVI
+540 IEICKLTCADKVV

-561 LLKTC
+561 LMKTC

-607 LRTIIDIFR
+607 LKTIIDIFR

-621 IGDLVKACLDIVEI
+621 VGDLVKACLDIVE
-635 NNGIT
+635 NNDGVT

-655 ILHVLDEYGINEDL
+655 ILHVLDEYGINENL

-695 EEICVVLYRFVG
+695 EEICVVLYKFVG

-723 MKERLNNKFNEI
+723 LKERLNNKFNEI
-735 DVSVNKESQNAGQI
+735 DISINRESQAAGQL
-749 NNNLQNDAK
+749 NNLQNDLKGIDSGNK
-758 NLDNENEYNK
+758 NNN
-768 GLETILES
+768 LEPIIES
-776 VKGEDK
+776 EKGEDI
-782 KSINQ
+782 KSFNS

>member
-1 MYFINESPIEDYF
+1 MFFINESPLEDYF
-14 PEESKMIQIGDPITP
+14 PEENNVLQMGE
-29 TYQDSKDFPSKQ
+29 PSPFENEYNNDMQ
-41 RQYFEFIPFIPVS
+41 RQYFEFIPFHPVS
-54 ATSEMVGTT
+54 TTSEMVGTT

-73 NKNSWENSRFAH
+73 TKNSWENSRFAR
-85 YPEEIILRLNHRS
+85 YPEEIVIRLNHRS
-98 EVRFILL
+98 DIRFVLL
-105 RAKIDRPIPKIE
+105 RAKVDRPIPKVD
-117 IYLGDGVF
+117 IYIGDGVY
-125 GNFNDTKYIKL
+125 GNFNDTKYLKL
-136 ATYYNITENGATIK
+136 SSAQNVTEQGSTVK
-150 VDGIGN
+150 VEGIGN
-156 FLKLVFPIGNMKT
+156 FIKLVFPFGNMKT

-179 SQLKIFGKKIN
+179 AQLKIFGKKVN
-190 HLLYFNENV
+190 HLLYFNEGV
-199 PNYEDEKKNN
+199 PNLEDEKKNN
-209 DIDQLLI
+209 DVDQLLI

-251 LICRRAEKTKD
+251 LICRRAEKSKD

-272 IKQAFYLGNE
+272 IKQAFFLGNE
-282 ILNCDRELAFA
+282 ILNVDRQLAFA
-293 KSKDDYDK
+293 KSKEDFDT
-301 CISLKKKREILCERR
+301 CIELRKRRDILAARR
-316 DNIDVIYETSR
+316 DNIDIIYETSR

-332 LLKEPSA
+332 LFRDKSP
-339 EDLLNEEENKRRI
+339 EDLLADEENRRI
-352 EMEKRERERLE
+352 LEMERRERERRD
-363 LEERERRRRELEERE
+363 LEERERKRRELEERE

-384 EDALNNRKIAPI
+384 EDALNRQKPVV
-396 PEPIQP
+396 IQP
-402 LENLNTN
+402 PPREEPVIPNQN

-419 IVTSKKRNKYDE
+419 IVTSKRGVKKTKFDE
-431 LEYIRP
+431 SEYISP
-437 KEQEKREQFLD
+437 KEKEKKEQFLD
-448 ELQYNQGDKDLEPY
+448 ELQYNQGDKDLEPF

-485 LRMGMLTCTGVRLYS
+485 HRMGMLTCTGVRLYS

-525 PSRYLYK
+525 PGRYLYK

-540 IEICKLTCDDKVI
+540 IEICKLTCADKVV

-561 LLKTC
+561 LMKTC

-607 LRTIIDIFR
+607 LKTIIDIFR

-621 IGDLVKACLDIVEI
+621 VGDLVKACLDIVE
-635 NNGIT
+635 NNDGVT

-655 ILHVLDEYGINEDL
+655 ILHILDEYGINENL

-695 EEICVVLYRFVG
+695 EEICVVLYKFVG

-723 MKERLNNKFNEI
+723 LKERLNNKFNEI
-735 DVSVNKESQNAGQI
+735 DISINRESQAAGQL
-749 NNNLQNDAK
+749 NNLQNDAK
-758 NLDNENEYNK
+758 GIDSGNKNNNLEP
-768 GLETILES
+768 IIES
-776 VKGEDK
+776 EKGEDI
-782 KSINQ
+782 KSFNS

>member
-1 MYFINESPIEDYF
+1 MFFINESPLEDYF
-14 PEESKMIQIGDPITP
+14 PEENNVLQMGE
-29 TYQDSKDFPSKQ
+29 PSPFENEYNNDMQ
-41 RQYFEFIPFIPVS
+41 RQYFEFIPFHPVS
-54 ATSEMVGTT
+54 TTSEMVGTT

-73 NKNSWENSRFAH
+73 TKNSWENSRFAR
-85 YPEEIILRLNHRS
+85 YPEEIVIRLNHRS
-98 EVRFILL
+98 DVRFVLL
-105 RAKIDRPIPKIE
+105 RAKVDRPIPKVD
-117 IYLGDGVF
+117 IYIGDGVY
-125 GNFNDTKYIKL
+125 GNFNDTKYLKL
-136 ATYYNITENGATIK
+136 STAQNVTEQGSTVK
-150 VDGIGN
+150 VEGIGN
-156 FLKLVFPIGNMKT
+156 FIKLVFPFGNMKT
-169 QNNPFGQVSL
+169 QNNPFGQISL
-179 SQLKIFGKKIN
+179 AQLKIFGKKVN
-190 HLLYFNENV
+190 HLLYFNEGV
-199 PNYEDEKKNN
+199 PNLEDEKKNN
-209 DIDQLLI
+209 DVDQLLI

-251 LICRRAEKTKD
+251 LICRRAEKSKD

-272 IKQAFYLGNE
+272 IKQAFFLGNE
-282 ILNCDRELAFA
+282 ILNVDRQLAFA
-293 KSKDDYDK
+293 KSKEDFDT
-301 CISLKKKREILCERR
+301 CIELRKRRDILAAKR
-316 DNIDVIYETSR
+316 DNIDIIYETSR

-332 LLKEPSA
+332 LFRDKSP
-339 EDLLNEEENKRRI
+339 EDLLADEENRRI
-352 EMEKRERERLE
+352 LEMERRERERRE
-363 LEERERRRRELEERE
+363 LEERERKRRELEERE

-384 EDALNNRKIAPI
+384 EDALNRQKPVV
-396 PEPIQP
+396 IQP
-402 LENLNTN
+402 PPREEPVIPNQN

-419 IVTSKKRNKYDE
+419 IVTSKRGVKKTKFDE
-431 LEYIRP
+431 SEYISP
-437 KEQEKREQFLD
+437 KEKEKKEQFLD
-448 ELQYNQGDKDLEPY
+448 ELQYNQGDKDLEPF

-485 LRMGMLTCTGVRLYS
+485 HRMGMLTCTGVRLYS

-525 PSRYLYK
+525 PGRYLYK

-540 IEICKLTCDDKVI
+540 IEICKLTCADKVV

-561 LLKTC
+561 LMKTC

-607 LRTIIDIFR
+607 LKTIIDIFR

-621 IGDLVKACLDIVEI
+621 VGDLVKACLDIVE
-635 NNGIT
+635 NNDGVT

-655 ILHVLDEYGINEDL
+655 ILHILDEYGINENL

-689 DCRITA
+689 
-695 EEICVVLYRFVG
+695 ICVILYKFVG

-723 MKERLNNKFNEI
+723 LKERLNNKFNEI
-735 DVSVNKESQNAGQI
+735 DISINRESQAAGQI
-749 NNNLQNDAK
+749 NNLQNDLKGIDSGNK
-758 NLDNENEYNK
+758 NNN
-768 GLETILES
+768 LEPIIES
-776 VKGEDK
+776 EKGEDI
-782 KSINQ
+782 KSFNS

>member
-1 MYFINESPIEDYF
+1 MFFWNESPLEDFF
-14 PEESKMIQIGDPITP
+14 PEENNVLEVNETP
-29 TYQDSKDFPSKQ
+29 NDMR
-41 RQYFEFIPFIPVS
+41 RQYFEFIPFHPVS
-54 ATSEMVGTT
+54 TTSEMVGTT

-73 NKNSWENSRFAH
+73 TKNSWENSRFAR
-85 YPEEIILRLNHRS
+85 YPEEIVIRLNHRS
-98 EVRFILL
+98 EIRFILL
-105 RAKIDRPIPKIE
+105 RAKVDRPIPMVE
-117 IYLGDGVF
+117 IYIGDGVY

-136 ATYYNITENGATIK
+136 TSAKNVTENGTTLK
-150 VDGIGN
+150 VEGIGN
-156 FLKLVFPIGNMKT
+156 FIKIVFPYGNMKT
-169 QNNPFGQVSL
+169 QSNPFGQVSL
-179 SQLKIFGKKIN
+179 AQLKFFGKKVN
-190 HLLYFNENV
+190 HLLYFNEGV
-199 PNYEDEKKNN
+199 PHLEDEKKNN

-251 LICRRAEKTKD
+251 LICRRAEKSKD

-272 IKQAFYLGNE
+272 IRQAFYLGNE
-282 ILNCDRELAFA
+282 ILNVDRELAFA
-293 KSKDDYDK
+293 KSKEDFDR
-301 CISLKKKREILCERR
+301 CIELRKKRDLLSAKR

-332 LLKEPSA
+332 LLREPNV
-339 EDLLNEEENKRRI
+339 EDLLKDEENRRI
-352 EMEKRERERLE
+352 LEMEKRERERLE

-384 EDALNNRKIAPI
+384 EDALKRQRP
-396 PEPIQP
+396 PPQVVEPKEEYVP
-402 LENLNTN
+402 PKN
-409 IHKEVFHNSS
+409 IHKEVFHNSV
-419 IVTSKKRNKYDE
+419 ITTKKKNKFDE
-431 LEYIRP
+431 NEYVNPRE
-437 KEQEKREQFLD
+437 KEKKEQFLD
-448 ELQYNQGDKDLEPY
+448 ELQYNQGDKDLEPF
-462 FVPRAKNAGGNI
+462 FVPRAKNAGSNI

-514 RAFLEFIENPL
+514 RAFLDFIENPL
-525 PSRYLYK
+525 PGRYLYK

-540 IEICKLTCDDKVI
+540 IEICKLTCDDKVV

-621 IGDLVKACLDIVEI
+621 IGDLVKACLDIVE
-635 NNGIT
+635 NNDGVT

-655 ILHVLDEYGINEDL
+655 ILHILDEYGINENL

-695 EEICVVLYRFVG
+695 EEICVVLYKFVG

-723 MKERLNNKFNEI
+723 LKERLNKKFNEFDI
-735 DVSVNKESQNAGQI
+735 SINRESQAAGQL
-749 NNNLQNDAK
+749 NNLQNDLNAI
-758 NLDNENEYNK
+758 DSGGGQK
-768 GLETILES
+768 GLDPIKES
-776 VKGEDK
+776 EKGEDVN
-782 KSINQ
+782 SNN

>member
-14 PEESKMIQIGDPITP
+14 PEESQLIQIGDALTP
-29 TYQDSKDFPSKQ
+29 PEHFPTDLPSKQ
-41 RQYFEFIPFIPVS
+41 RQYFEFIPFHPVS
-54 ATSEMVGTT
+54 VTSEMVGTT

-85 YPEEIILRLNHRS
+85 YPEELVIRLNHRS
-98 EVRFILL
+98 EVRFVLL
-105 RAKIDRPIPKIE
+105 RAKPDRPIPKLE

-125 GNFNDTKYIKL
+125 GNFNDTKYVKL
-136 ATYYNITENGATIK
+136 ATYFNITEQGATIK
-150 VDGIGN
+150 VEGIGN
-156 FLKLVFPIGNMKT
+156 FIKLVFPVGNMKT
-169 QNNPFGQVSL
+169 QLNPFGQVSL
-179 SQLKIFGKKIN
+179 AQLKIFGKKVN
-190 HLLYFNENV
+190 HLLYFNEGV

-272 IKQAFYLGNE
+272 IKQAFFLGNE
-282 ILNCDRELAFA
+282 ILNIDRELAFA
-293 KSKDDYDK
+293 KSKEDFDT
-301 CISLKKKREILCERR
+301 CIKLRKKREILCARR

-332 LLKEPSA
+332 LLREPTP
-339 EDLLNEEENKRRI
+339 EDLLNEEELKRRL
-352 EMEKRERERLE
+352 EMERRERERLE
-363 LEERERRRRELEERE
+363 MEERERRRRELEERE

-384 EDALNNRKIAPI
+384 EDALNRRKVI
-396 PEPIQP
+396 PEPSPEPP
-402 LENLNTN
+402 LDVKN
-409 IHKEVFHNSS
+409 IHKEVFRNSS
-419 IVTSKKRNKYDE
+419 LLTSKKRNKFDDE
-431 LEYIRP
+431 YVRP
-437 KEQEKREQFLD
+437 KEQEKRDQFLD

-566 LAPPVCGND
+566 LAPPICGND

-635 NNGIT
+635 NNGVT

-655 ILHVLDEYGINEDL
+655 ILHVLDEYSINEEL

-695 EEICVVLYRFVG
+695 EEICVVLYKFVG

-723 MKERLNNKFNEI
+723 LKERLNNKFNEVDI
-735 DVSVNKESQNAGQI
+735 SINKEAQNAGQI
-749 NNNLQNDAK
+749 NNNLQNDA
-758 NLDNENEYNK
+758 NAIDNDNNNKKLTTIVEN
-768 GLETILES
+768 
-776 VKGEDK
+776 VKAEDL
-782 KSINQ
+782 KSHNN

>member
-1 MYFINESPIEDYF
+1 MFFMNESPLEDFF
-14 PEESKMIQIGDPITP
+14 PEESNVLEIGE
-29 TYQDSKDFPSKQ
+29 PSPFTNKTNDRQ
-41 RQYFEFIPFIPVS
+41 RQYFEFIPFHPVS

-73 NKNSWENSRFAH
+73 TKNSWENSRFAR
-85 YPEEIILRLNHRS
+85 YPEEIVIRLNHRS
-98 EVRFILL
+98 EVRFVLI
-105 RAKIDRPIPKIE
+105 RAKVDRPIPKVD
-117 IYLGDGVF
+117 IYLGDGIY
-125 GNFNDTKYIKL
+125 GNFNDTKYLKL
-136 ATYYNITENGATIK
+136 SSAQNVTEKGSTIK
-150 VDGIGN
+150 VEGIGN
-156 FLKLVFPIGNMKT
+156 FLKIVFPFGNMKT

-179 SQLKIFGKKIN
+179 AQLKIFGKKVN
-190 HLLYFNENV
+190 HLLYFNEGV
-199 PNYEDEKKNN
+199 PNLEDEKKNS
-209 DIDQLLI
+209 DVDQLLI

-251 LICRRAEKTKD
+251 LICRRAEKSKD

-272 IKQAFYLGNE
+272 IRQAFFLGNE
-282 ILNCDRELAFA
+282 ILNVDRQLAFA
-293 KSKDDYDK
+293 KSKEDFDT
-301 CISLKKKREILCERR
+301 CIKLRKKRDILAAKR

-332 LLKEPSA
+332 LLKEPSP
-339 EDLLNEEENKRRI
+339 EDLLADEENKRI
-352 EMEKRERERLE
+352 LEMERRERERLE

-378 RRLKER
+378 RKLKER
-384 EDALNNRKIAPI
+384 EDELNRRKP
-396 PEPIQP
+396 QP
-402 LENLNTN
+402 QPVPVQKEEVFQPSNV
-409 IHKEVFHNSS
+409 HKEVFHNSS
-419 IVTSKKRNKYDE
+419 IITSKRKNKFDE
-431 LEYIRP
+431 SEYINPRE
-437 KEQEKREQFLD
+437 KEKKEQFLD

-525 PSRYLYK
+525 PTRYLYK

-540 IEICKLTCDDKVI
+540 IEICKLTCDDKVV

-575 VEPSFIQKSIRYF
+575 VEPNFIQKSIRYF

-621 IGDLVKACLDIVEI
+621 VGDLVKACLDIVE
-635 NNGIT
+635 NNDGVT

-655 ILHVLDEYGINEDL
+655 ILHILDEYGINENL

-695 EEICVVLYRFVG
+695 EEICVVLYKFVG

-723 MKERLNNKFNEI
+723 LKERLNNKFNEVDI
-735 DVSVNKESQNAGQI
+735 SINKESQNAGQF
-749 NNNLQNDAK
+749 NNLQNDLNAI
-758 NLDNENEYNK
+758 DNGNQE
-768 GLETILES
+768 GLEPIMENT
-776 VKGEDK
+776 KAEDI
-782 KSINQ
+782 KSLNT

>member
-14 PEESKMIQIGDPITP
+14 PEESKIIQIGDQISTPEQTP
-29 TYQDSKDFPSKQ
+29 TNYPSKQ
-41 RQYFEFIPFIPVS
+41 RQYFEFIPFHPVS
-54 ATSEMVGTT
+54 VTSEMVGTT

-68 QHNFP
+68 QHNFV
-73 NKNSWENSRFAH
+73 NKNSWENSRFGH
-85 YPEEIILRLNHRS
+85 FPEELVVRLNHRS
-98 EVRFILL
+98 EVRFVLL
-105 RAKIDRPIPKIE
+105 RAKPDRPIPKIE

-125 GNFNDTKYIKL
+125 GNFNDTKYVKL
-136 ATYYNITENGATIK
+136 ATHYNITEEGATVK
-150 VDGIGN
+150 VEGIGN
-156 FLKLVFPIGNMKT
+156 FIKLVFPMGNMKT
-169 QNNPFGQVSL
+169 QLNPFGQISL
-179 SQLKIFGKKIN
+179 GQLKIFGKKVN
-190 HLLYFNENV
+190 HLLYFNEGV

-272 IKQAFYLGNE
+272 IKQAFFLGNE
-282 ILNCDRELAFA
+282 ILNVDRDIAFA
-293 KSKDDYDK
+293 KGKEDFDT
-301 CISLKKKREILCERR
+301 CIKLRKKREILCARR

-332 LLKEPSA
+332 LFREQTP
-339 EDLLNEEENKRRI
+339 EDLLNEEENKRRL
-352 EMEKRERERLE
+352 EMERRERERLE
-363 LEERERRRRELEERE
+363 LEERERRRRELDERE

-384 EDALNNRKIAPI
+384 EDELNRRKPI
-396 PEPIQP
+396 PIMKPPTPP
-402 LENLNTN
+402 LDIKN

-431 LEYIRP
+431 TEYVRP
-437 KEQEKREQFLD
+437 KEQEKRDQFLD

-566 LAPPVCGND
+566 LAPPICGND

-635 NNGIT
+635 NNGVT

-655 ILHVLDEYGINEDL
+655 ILHILDEYGINEEL

-695 EEICVVLYRFVG
+695 EEICVVLYKFVG
-707 SDIRNIING
+707 SDI
-716 LNNIKPN
+716 
-723 MKERLNNKFNEI
+723 
-735 DVSVNKESQNAGQI
+735 SKESQNAGQL
-749 NNNLQNDAK
+749 NNNLENDAK
-758 NLDNENEYNK
+758 AIENDNKK
-768 GLETILES
+768 GLDTITES
-776 VKGEDK
+776 VKGEDL
-782 KSINQ
+782 KSHNN

>member
-1 MYFINESPIEDYF
+1 MFFINESPLEDYF
-14 PEESKMIQIGDPITP
+14 PEENNVLQMGE
-29 TYQDSKDFPSKQ
+29 PSPFENEYNNDMQ
-41 RQYFEFIPFIPVS
+41 RQYFEFIPFHPVS
-54 ATSEMVGTT
+54 TTSEMVGTT

-73 NKNSWENSRFAH
+73 TKNSWENSRFAR
-85 YPEEIILRLNHRS
+85 YPEEIVIRLNHRS
-98 EVRFILL
+98 DIRFVLL
-105 RAKIDRPIPKIE
+105 RAKVDRPIPKVD
-117 IYLGDGVF
+117 IYIGDGVY
-125 GNFNDTKYIKL
+125 GNFNDTKYLKL
-136 ATYYNITENGATIK
+136 SSAQNVTEQGSTVK
-150 VDGIGN
+150 VEGIGN
-156 FLKLVFPIGNMKT
+156 FIKLVFPFGNMKT

-179 SQLKIFGKKIN
+179 AQLKIFGKKVN
-190 HLLYFNENV
+190 HLLYFNEGV
-199 PNYEDEKKNN
+199 PNLEDEKKNN
-209 DIDQLLI
+209 DVDQLLI

-251 LICRRAEKTKD
+251 LICRRAEKSKD

-272 IKQAFYLGNE
+272 IKQAFFLGNE
-282 ILNCDRELAFA
+282 ILNVDRQLAFA
-293 KSKDDYDK
+293 KSKEDFDT
-301 CISLKKKREILCERR
+301 CIELRKRRDILAARR
-316 DNIDVIYETSR
+316 DNIDIIYETSR

-332 LLKEPSA
+332 LFRDKSP
-339 EDLLNEEENKRRI
+339 EDLLADEENRRI
-352 EMEKRERERLE
+352 LEMERRERERRD
-363 LEERERRRRELEERE
+363 LEERERKRRELEERE

-384 EDALNNRKIAPI
+384 EDALNRQKPVV
-396 PEPIQP
+396 IQP
-402 LENLNTN
+402 PPREEPVIPNQN

-419 IVTSKKRNKYDE
+419 IVTSKRGVKKTKFDE
-431 LEYIRP
+431 SEYISP
-437 KEQEKREQFLD
+437 KEKEKKEQFLD
-448 ELQYNQGDKDLEPY
+448 ELQYNQGDKDLEPF

-485 LRMGMLTCTGVRLYS
+485 HRMGMLTCTGVRLYS

-525 PSRYLYK
+525 PGRYLYK

-540 IEICKLTCDDKVI
+540 IEICKLTCADKVV

-561 LLKTC
+561 LMKTC

-607 LRTIIDIFR
+607 LKTIIDIFR

-621 IGDLVKACLDIVEI
+621 VGDLVKACLDIVE
-635 NNGIT
+635 NNDGVT

-655 ILHVLDEYGINEDL
+655 ILHILDEYGINENL

-689 DCRITA
+689 DCRIIA
-695 EEICVVLYRFVG
+695 EEICVVLYKFVG

-723 MKERLNNKFNEI
+723 LKERLNNKFNEI
-735 DVSVNKESQNAGQI
+735 DISINRESQAAGQL
-749 NNNLQNDAK
+749 NNLQNDAK
-758 NLDNENEYNK
+758 GIDSGNKNNNLEP
-768 GLETILES
+768 IIES
-776 VKGEDK
+776 EKGEDI
-782 KSINQ
+782 KSFNS